1 MASGPYLAKRCLGKA
16 AVQGSSHIA
25 WAVVVFMPVR
35 YLIISDIHA
44 NLAAFDA
51 VLAAVELESIDQMW
65 CLGDVV
71 GYGPRPNE
79 CISRLQDAIDDFH
92 CVAGNHDWAAISRID
107 IAEFNPSAK
116 MACQWTSQQLTP
128 ENRAYLKS
136 LPTRVVQ
143 GNHTLVHGSPREP
156 IWEYII
162 YPSTAQ
168 LNFQFFDTQLCFV
181 GHTHAPA
188 IFREETPKH
197 KFEISIPVPGEPIQI
212 DDERLII
219 NPGSV
224 GQPRDGDPRAAYM
237 VFDDDAKIMEYY
249 RVPYEVAMTQALMME
264 EGLPESLISRL
275 TFGW

>member
-1 MASGPYLAKRCLGKA
+1 MAPGCPGKTA
-16 AVQGSSHIA
+16 GQGCSQIA
-25 WAVVVFMPVR
+25 CGVVVFVAVR
-35 YLIISDIHA
+35 YLVISDIHG
-44 NLAAFDA
+44 NLAALDA
-51 VLAAVELESIDQMW
+51 VLADADSRDVDQMW

-71 GYGPRPNE
+71 GYGPCPNE
-79 CISRLQDAIDDFH
+79 CISRLQDATDYH

-116 MACQWTSQQLTP
+116 TACQWTGQQLSP
-128 ENRAYLKS
+128 ENRAYLEN
-136 LPTRVVQ
+136 LPTRIVE
-143 GNHTLVHGSPREP
+143 GNYTLVHGSPREP

-168 LNFQFFDTQLCFV
+168 LNFQFFDTQLCLA

-188 IFREETPKH
+188 IFREETPEH

-212 DDERLII
+212 DDERLIV

-224 GQPRDGDPRAAYM
+224 GQPRDGDPQAAYM
-237 VFDDDAKIMEYY
+237 VFDEDAKVIEYH
-249 RVPYEVAMTQALMME
+249 RVPYDVAVTQALMME

>member
-1 MASGPYLAKRCLGKA
+1 M
-16 AVQGSSHIA
+16 
-25 WAVVVFMPVR
+25 R

-44 NLAAFDA
+44 NLAALEA
-51 VLAAVELESIDQMW
+51 VFADVDLDGVDRIW

-71 GYGPRPNE
+71 GYGPCPNE
-79 CISRLQDAIDDFH
+79 CIARLLEFPDH
-92 CVAGNHDWAAISRID
+92 LCVAGNHDWAAIGRIS
-107 IAEFNPSAK
+107 IAEFNPSAQL
-116 MACQWTSQQLTP
+116 ACRWTSEQLIP
-128 ENRAYLKS
+128 ENKAYLAG
-136 LPTRVVQ
+136 LPTRLVE
-143 GNHTLVHGSPREP
+143 GKCTLVHGSPREP

-188 IFREETPKH
+188 IFREETSYQ
-197 KFEISIPVPGEPIQI
+197 KFEIAIPAPGRPIRL

-237 VFDDDAKIMEYY
+237 VFDPESSTLEYQ
-249 RVPYEVAMTQALMME
+249 RVTYNISATQQLMLE
-264 EGLPESLISRL
+264 RGLPESLISRL
-275 TFGW
+275 DFGW